1 MKEFWEQRYSEKGW
15 AYGTEPNQFLSTHSV
30 RFKPGMQALVVG
42 DGEGRNGVWLAQQGL
57 DVLSVDYSAAG
68 LRKARELAIAKGTR
82 INTEC
87 ADLTH
92 WNWPVAAFDVVVSV
106 YLHFA
111 PDIRANMHR
120 AMLQAL
126 KPGGVLILEAFNKN
140 QLRYKSGGPPVEA
153 MLFSSD
159 ELRADF
165 SGAHIEVLEETV
177 AELNEG
183 KYHVGP
189 GAVLRLVLT
198 RRGVV

>member
-1 MKEFWEQRYSEKGW
+1 MKDFWEQRYSEKGW
-15 AYGTEPNQFLSTHSV
+15 AYGTEPNQFLSTQTA
-30 RFKPGMQALVVG
+30 RLKPGMKALVAG
-42 DGEGRNGVWLAQQGL
+42 DGEGRNGVWLAQLGL

-82 INTEC
+82 VNTEC
-87 ADLTH
+87 VDLTQ
-92 WNWPVAAFDVVVSV
+92 WRWPVAAFDVVVAV
-106 YLHFA
+106 YLHFS
-111 PDIRANMHR
+111 PDVRATMHR

-140 QLRYKSGGPPVEA
+140 QLQYKSGGPAAGA
-153 MLFSSD
+153 MLYSSD

-165 SGAHIEVLEETV
+165 SGAKIEFLEDTV
-177 AELNEG
+177 AQLNEG

-198 RRGVV
+198 NLGGR

>member
-1 MKEFWEQRYSEKGW
+1 MKDFWEQRYSEKGW
-15 AYGTEPNQFLSTHSV
+15 AYGTEPNQFLSTHSD
-30 RFKPGMQALVVG
+30 RLKPGMKALVVG

-57 DVLSVDYSAAG
+57 EVLSVDYSAAG

-82 INTEC
+82 VHTEC

-92 WNWPVAAFDVVVSV
+92 WQWPVAAFDVVVAV

-111 PDIRANMHR
+111 PEVRTAMHR

-126 KPGGVLILEAFNKN
+126 KSGGVLILEAFNKN
-140 QLRYKSGGPPVEA
+140 QLQYKSGGPQVAA

-165 SGAHIEVLEETV
+165 SGARIELLEETV

-198 RRGVV
+198 NPGG

>member
-1 MKEFWEQRYSEKGW
+1 MKDFWEQRYSEKGW
-15 AYGTEPNQFLSTHSV
+15 AYGTEPNHFLSNQSA
-30 RFKPGMQALVVG
+30 RLKPGMKALVVG

-68 LRKARELAIAKGTR
+68 LRKARELATAKGTR
-82 INTEC
+82 LDTEC
-87 ADLTH
+87 VDLTH
-92 WNWPVAAFDVVVSV
+92 WRWPVATYDVVVSV

-111 PDIRANMHR
+111 PEVRTAMHR

-140 QLRYKSGGPPVEA
+140 QLQYKSGGPSVAA
-153 MLFSSD
+153 MLYSSD

-165 SGAHIEVLEETV
+165 SGAHIEVLDETI

-189 GAVLRLVLT
+189 GAVLRVVL
-198 RRGVV
+198 RKPGV